1 MHLQNVIAQGILF
14 FSQLW
19 ENFWG
24 LTELFMLKDI
34 PKLVVENIIVA
45 IVPEENEIAEQI
57 WNVYLVNLYDAKIE
71 GVLVSSKGYGSRNGE
86 DVKTST
92 LRHFIGTVEPK
103 DYAKI
108 ELIIKDVFGLSNE
121 YWISFYLGKDMYDKK
136 YVFLPESITEENMTL
151 IPILNKRGVMI
162 R

>member
-1 MHLQNVIAQGILF
+1 V
-14 FSQLW
+14 
-19 ENFWG
+19 
-24 LTELFMLKDI
+24 LKDI
-34 PKLVVENIIVA
+34 PKLTVENIIVA
-45 IVPEENEIAEQI
+45 IVPESNEQGEEV
-57 WNVYLVNLYDAKIE
+57 WNVYLINLYDSKIE
-71 GVLVSSKGYGSRNGE
+71 GVLVSSKGYGKKDGE
-86 DVKTST
+86 EVKTST
-92 LRHFIGTVEPK
+92 LRHFIGTIESN

-136 YVFLPESITEENMTL
+136 YVFLPESITEDNLTM